1 MSQADNIYGFTPAEV
16 QYQLTHPDETK
27 GPIIMA
33 AVGTFSALATIS
45 VMLRIWVRKANKNPF
60 QADDYTIFIAL
71 VGIKRV
77 NWISGRPY

>member
-33 AVGTFSALATIS
+33 VVGTFSALATIS
-45 VMLRIWVRKANKNPF
+45 VILRIWVRAANKNPF
-60 QADDYTIFIAL
+60 QADDYTLFIAF
-71 VGIKRV
+71 VGITMV
-77 NWISGRPY
+77 N